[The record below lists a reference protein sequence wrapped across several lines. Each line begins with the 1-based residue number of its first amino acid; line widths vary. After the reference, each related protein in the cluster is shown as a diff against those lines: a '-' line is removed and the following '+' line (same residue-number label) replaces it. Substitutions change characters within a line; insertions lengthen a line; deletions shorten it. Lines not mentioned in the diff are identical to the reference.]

1 MRNIISITPGGG
13 DFDWNCH
20 GCVLW
25 VLAGN
30 LQYHV
35 LHCLPLQRSLLPCTS
50 VLFDSESS
58 TSVWCHVPCFVFCVY
73 IVFKYNTRSNLAQ
86 EIQFWEF
93 MSGSILIYAHSNYLI
108 CMCFISNKYS
118 RQFLSPLKWLTSPV
132 HASWTWA
139 KPRDLHIRLSLPTYR
154 QFLLLE
160 EYATWCWWAWSSEY
174 TCQVRECLME
184 VACSS

>member
-1 MRNIISITPGGG
+1 MAVCFGYWLGISSIM
-13 DFDWNCH
+13 FFIAYLFNAH
-20 GCVLW
+20 F
-25 VLAGN
+25 
-30 LQYHV
+30 
-35 LHCLPLQRSLLPCTS
+35 SL
-50 VLFDSESS
+50 VQ
-58 TSVWCHVPCFVFCVY
+58 VFSLTVSPALVSGAMYRVY
-73 IVFKYNTRSNLAQ
+73 IVFKYNAWSNLAQ

-93 MSGSILIYAHSNYLI
+93 MSGSILIYAHSSYLI

-118 RQFLSPLKWLTSPV
+118 RRFLSPLKWLTSPV

-174 TCQVRECLME
+174 TCQVSECLME
-184 VACSS
+184 VACSL